1 MTYPK
6 SESRAGEN
14 QDILLPTACVH
25 TPIQLLKAERDASL
39 ETWNSNGEGPGCRH
53 VSCFSALTAS
63 LSLRLRRRKA
73 DPIPRAES
81 SVSGSWRVI
90 FRVEQ
95 AGDHPIK
102 LLLDFSKRK
111 RDFIEK
117 IYSIWEK
124 GPVKPQKDNTVI
136 QHRIKFMCHEAKPQS
151 PLGTQLLF
159 GAEIKSQ
166 PRNRSTFLKRFLLQ
180 MSLVK
185 IPLTDLP
192 FSRFTTFAGLPLR
205 HSEH

>member
-6 SESRAGEN
+6 SEIRAGEN
-14 QDILLPTACVH
+14 QDTLLPTACVH

-39 ETWNSNGEGPGCRH
+39 EAWNSNGEGPGCRH

-63 LSLRLRRRKA
+63 LSLRLRRRKP

-81 SVSGSWRVI
+81 SVPGSWRVVI

-95 AGDHPIK
+95 AGDRPTK
-102 LLLDFSKRK
+102 LLLDFSRRK
-111 RDFIEK
+111 CDFIEK
-117 IYSIWEK
+117 IYCIWEK
-124 GPVKPQKDNTVI
+124 GPVKPQKDNKVI
-136 QHRIKFMCHEAKPQS
+136 QHRIKFTCQEVKPQS

-166 PRNRSTFLKRFLLQ
+166 PRSRSTFLKRFLLQ
-180 MSLVK
+180 SL
-185 IPLTDLP
+185 
-192 FSRFTTFAGLPLR
+192 
-205 HSEH
+205 